1 MRIIK
6 WILIIILFF
15 PISIYALEYPSLNSK
30 IVEIYDLTDQ
40 KIVYEKDSSTV
51 VSIASLTKIATT
63 ITAIETIP
71 NLEEEVTITRDI
83 LNSVRWDLAKAG
95 LKAGDRVTYRDLLY
109 ASMVPSG
116 ADATHAIA
124 ISSSGSIDAYVSKMN
139 ELCLRIGLTNTR
151 FVNVTG
157 LDAEGHYSTAD
168 DVRKLLEYSLKNEL
182 FREIYTTRN
191 YTLSNGLEVHST
203 ILHYNTSSSNI
214 NHILG
219 SKTGYTG
226 DAGYCLSTLSD
237 INSHEFIVIVLNAE
251 VINGLYYHV
260 IDTVNLVDFL
270 LAHYSTQVLIPKD
283 TLVQKIP
290 VRFSK
295 IDEYKLYSSQ
305 DITKYLPDDYDKD
318 KIKISYE
325 GLDHLS
331 FLTKEGDSIGKVSY
345 LYDNELLFQDEYV
358 LDKKLEMSFQ
368 KLFKAYYVLII
379 GISLCLLLII
389 TLFIIKKK
397 KNKK

>member
-1 MRIIK
+1 MKIEI
-6 WILIIILFF
+6 WILMILLLF
-15 PISIYALEYPSLNSK
+15 PFSIQALEYPSVNSK
-30 IVEIYDLTDQ
+30 VVEIYDLTDQ
-40 KIVYEKDSSTV
+40 EIVYEKDSSRVT
-51 VSIASLTKIATT
+51 SIASLTKIATT

-95 LKAGDRVTYRDLLY
+95 LKAGDKVTYRDLLY

-139 ELCLRIGLTNTR
+139 ELCTKVGLTNTH

-168 DVRKLLEYSLKNEL
+168 DIRKLLEYSLKNEL
-182 FREIYTTRN
+182 FREIYTTRD
-191 YTLSNGLEVHST
+191 YTLSNGLAVHST
-203 ILHYNTSSSNI
+203 IFRYNTASANI

-237 INSHEFIVIVLNAE
+237 ISSHEFLVIVLNAE
-251 VINGLYYHV
+251 VINGIYYHV
-260 IDTVNLVDFL
+260 VDTVSLVDFL
-270 LAHYSTQVLIPKD
+270 LEHFSTQVLIPKD
-283 TLVQKIP
+283 SMVQKIP
-290 VRFSK
+290 IQFSK
-295 IDEYKLYSSQ
+295 TDEYLLYSSK
-305 DITKYLPDDYDKD
+305 DIEKYLPDDYDKE

-325 GLDHLS
+325 GVDHLS
-331 FLTKEGDSIGKVSY
+331 FLSKEGEKIGTVSY
-345 LYDNELLFQDEYV
+345 SYGDELLFQDEYV
-358 LDKKLEMSFQ
+358 LNQKFEMSFQ
-368 KLFKAYYVLII
+368 KIFQVYYYLII
-379 GISLCLLLII
+379 GIPLLILLVI
-389 TLFIIKKK
+389 AFFIIKKK